1 MSLYSNSVKD
11 AAASFMKQL
20 TFREKIGQMVQ
31 FNSGILKRLRESMT
45 DEQIARKYPFG
56 SCFSGDDVINL
67 IKGSGSER
75 KGLEYFQSAGKIPLM
90 IAGDLEKG
98 TGGESLP
105 DLIVLGATRD
115 PKLAYQYGKVVGQRI
130 RTYGFQWIFSPVS
143 DIVLNWLSPAI
154 AGRALGSDPD
164 TVAELAAQIIRGMQ
178 DQGVCATAKHFPG
191 DGIDFRN
198 QHLGPALDDISRE
211 EWENTFGKVYRKVIA
226 AGVRSI
232 MAGHIGLTWADDRC
246 LPATLSEKLCTGLLR
261 DELKFEGVLVSDALI
276 MSGFV
281 SFRNPRKRL
290 IAAIN
295 AGIDVLLWPEPEVF
309 DVVERAVEAGDI
321 PEKRIEESAR
331 RVLEMKIA
339 CGVLGDEP
347 VPEVR
352 DPGEEYALT
361 AREIA
366 EKGTVLVSDRNHFLP
381 LDARKDKNIL
391 VAVADNRKDL
401 SETELKKDPR
411 FDHIVKELEARGAK
425 LTVKAG
431 LNCLSIASAESHGI
445 QYDAILVLFPA
456 QPFYSYLVSGFA
468 REMVWMMSNFR
479 HTKVIAVSLSSPYV
493 ITENPNTPAAVINA
507 CSCAPASQRAAVK
520 LMYGEIR
527 ANTQPPQ
534 DLLLETRAQE
544 SWAKIHY
551 RSAE

>member
-1 MSLYSNSVKD
+1 MALYSSSVKD
-11 AAASFMKQL
+11 AAESCLKQL

-31 FNSGILKRLRESMT
+31 FNNGTLKFLRETMT
-45 DEQIARKYPFG
+45 DEQIAAKYPFG

-67 IKGSGSER
+67 VKGEGPERSGL
-75 KGLEYFQSAGKIPLM
+75 GVFQSAFKVPLM

-105 DLIVLGATRD
+105 DLIVLGAARD
-115 PKLAYQYGKVVGQRI
+115 PDLAYQFGKVVAQRI
-130 RTYGFQWIFSPVS
+130 RTRGFHWTFSPVA

-164 TVAELAAQIIRGMQ
+164 LVAELATQIIRGMQ

-191 DGIDFRN
+191 DGLDFRN
-198 QHLGPALDDISRE
+198 QHLGPELDDMTRE
-211 EWENTFGKVYRKVIA
+211 EWESTFGKVYRKVIA
-226 AGVRSI
+226 SGVRSI

-246 LPATLSEKLCTGLLR
+246 LPATLSEKISTNLLR

-276 MSGFV
+276 MGGFV
-281 SFRNPRKRL
+281 SFRDTRKRL
-290 IAAIN
+290 IAAVN

-309 DVVERAVEAGDI
+309 DIVEKAVEAGDI

-331 RVLEMKIA
+331 RVLEMKAA
-339 CGVLGDEP
+339 CGVLGNEP
-347 VPEVR
+347 MPEAG
-352 DPGEEYALT
+352 DPGEAYDRT
-361 AREIA
+361 AKEIA

-381 LDARKDKNIL
+381 LDAEKDKNIL
-391 VAVADNRKDL
+391 VIIADNRKDIPE
-401 SETELKKDPR
+401 SELRKDPR
-411 FDHIVKELEARGAK
+411 FVHVIQELETRGAK
-425 LTVKAG
+425 LAVKAN
-431 LNCLSIASAESHGI
+431 LNCLYIANEEKHGTR
-445 QYDAILVLFPA
+445 YDAILVLFPV
-456 QPFYSYLVSGFA
+456 QPFYSYLVSGFS

-520 LMYGEIR
+520 LIYGEIR
-527 ANTQPPQ
+527 GASQPPQ
-534 DLLLETRAQE
+534 DLMLETRAQE
-544 SWAKIHY
+544 SWANLHY
-551 RSAE
+551 HTAE

>member
-1 MSLYSNSVKD
+1 MSLYKKTIQD

-31 FNSGILKRLRESMT
+31 FNTNILKRLRETMT
-45 DEQIARKYPFG
+45 DEQIAVKYPFG

-67 IKGSGSER
+67 VKGSCSER
-75 KGLEYFQSAGKIPLM
+75 KGLEVFQSAGKIPLM

-115 PKLAYQYGKVVGQRI
+115 PDLAYRYGKVVGQRI
-130 RTYGFQWIFSPVS
+130 RAHGFHWIFSPVS

-164 TVAELAAQIIRGMQ
+164 LVAELSSQIIRGMQ

-198 QHLGPALDDISRE
+198 QHLGPALDDISKE
-211 EWENTFGKVYRKVIA
+211 EWESTFGKVYRKVIA

-232 MAGHIGLTWADDRC
+232 MAGHIGLPCADESC
-246 LPATLSEKLCTGLLR
+246 LPATLSKKLSTELLR
-261 DELKFEGVLVSDALI
+261 GELNFEGVLVSDALI

-281 SFRNPRKRL
+281 SFQDPRKRL
-290 IAAIN
+290 IAAID

-309 DVVERAVEAGDI
+309 DVIEKAVEAGDI
-321 PEKRIEESAR
+321 PEERIEESAR
-331 RVLEMKIA
+331 RVLEMKVA
-339 CGVLGDEP
+339 CGVLGNEP

-352 DPGEEYALT
+352 DPGEAYDLT
-361 AREIA
+361 AKEIA

-391 VAVADNRKDL
+391 VAVSDDRKDL
-401 SETELKKDPR
+401 PEAELKKDPR
-411 FDHIVKELEARGAK
+411 IVHIVKELEARGAK

-431 LNCLSIASAESHGI
+431 LNCLYIADAESHGI

-456 QPFYSYLVSGFA
+456 QPFYSYLISGFA

-520 LMYGEIR
+520 VIYGEIQ
-527 ANTQPPQ
+527 ANKQPPQ
-534 DLLLETRAQE
+534 DLLLETRAQQ
-544 SWAKIHY
+544 SWAKVHY
-551 RSAE
+551 HTAE